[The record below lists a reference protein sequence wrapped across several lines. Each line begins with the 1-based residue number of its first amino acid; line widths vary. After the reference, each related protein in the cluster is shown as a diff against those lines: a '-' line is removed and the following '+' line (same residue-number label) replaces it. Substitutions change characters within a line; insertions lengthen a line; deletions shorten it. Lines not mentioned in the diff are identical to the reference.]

1 MNSKV
6 YSNKKTSFNNGFHSA
21 GKGEFFFYCY
31 AFSLMPPPMCL
42 ATRVDV
48 LKSDFGSEWD

>member
-48 LKSDFGSEWD
+48 LTSDFGSEWD